1 MCVCVC
7 ARACVPVCG
16 RTGVCVCLTSFGKF
30 IVMVTPMMA
39 PNNRRFLSMKTRDD
53 CNEMYVCTMTVVSI
67 SIASRTDRP
76 CRVNTTDTPNLKR
89 NSS

>member
-1 MCVCVC
+1 
-7 ARACVPVCG
+7 
-16 RTGVCVCLTSFGKF
+16 
-30 IVMVTPMMA
+30 MMA